1 MFNRS
6 IKYLVL
12 VIINIVIIT
21 ILVMGDDQK
30 SDVFDTDYVIN
41 LLDSSKKLEREV
53 TELSTQNK
61 FLETSG
67 EDIQRQIMQTRAM
80 IDTSVEKLKQCKSE
94 QASMRSLAEQQALQ
108 RSKIVS
114 SQSFSAEE
122 CSDNAVQVSF
132 LNKQMVSLKE
142 QITAANAAA
151 RSANTEKQ
159 IIQSQLDKLNTIVN
173 KFDEEKR
180 LLQESNRQLESD
192 LSSNIYIKQIYTTPT
207 YCQPPRF
214 AELVCVQRLLVRPQF
229 SKKPFTDVQ
238 ATLTNP
244 RGKVMGKFSFDAS
257 KAKLINF
264 PFPENSEQ
272 PAGEYTISFV
282 VNDQT
287 LIEKITLK
295 H

>member
-21 ILVMGDDQK
+21 ILVMGEDQK

-41 LLDSSKKLEREV
+41 LLDNSKKLEREV
-53 TELSTQNK
+53 TELSAQNR

-67 EDIQRQIMQTRAM
+67 EDIQRQIVQTRGM
-80 IDTSVEKLKQCKSE
+80 IDTSVEQLQQCKSE
-94 QASMRSLAEQQALQ
+94 QAAMLSLAEQQALQ
-108 RSKIVS
+108 RRKIVS

-142 QITAANAAA
+142 QVTAANAAA
-151 RSANTEKQ
+151 RDANTEKQ
-159 IIQSQLDKLNTIVN
+159 LIQSQLDKLNSDLEQFN
-173 KFDEEKR
+173 EEKK
-180 LLQESNRQLESD
+180 LLQEANQQLESD
-192 LSSNIYIKQIYTTPT
+192 LSSNIYIKQIYTTPA

-214 AELVCVQRLLVRPQF
+214 EELVCVQRLLVRPQF

-238 ATLTNP
+238 TTLTNP
-244 RGKVMGKFSFDAS
+244 RGKVIGKFSYDAS
-257 KAKLINF
+257 KAKLVNF
-264 PFPENSEQ
+264 PFPDDTEQ
-272 PAGEYTISFV
+272 PAGEYIVSFAV
-282 VNDQT
+282 DDQT
-287 LIEKITLK
+287 LIKKITLK